1 MTNYDSIIIGGGH
14 NGLVC
19 AAYLAKNSRKVLL
32 IEQNKKLGGLARY
45 SDFTHTFS
53 KKIIKD
59 LKLQSY
65 GLKIEE
71 NEQDIVA
78 LNLNDQHSVFSIKNE
93 KISFKS
99 TSADSEDQKSFLKL
113 LDKYKL
119 FANSLSNF
127 MYESPPRIKSGLK
140 KDFFKLIRMGW
151 NIRKLGKKNTREF
164 MRVIGLNIADE
175 VEDNLNDDILKGLI
189 SHEAVLGSNL
199 GPRSPGSVL
208 HLLYKQAI
216 QNGNLFTNRKITVD
230 NLLHSLENFLK
241 EKNVEILL
249 NTKVKNLEVINN
261 RVSKVFLEDGKELHA
276 HTIVSNLDPKSTFFN
291 LIGAKKLETDQIRRV
306 KNYRQKG
313 NVSNVLIELQNEP
326 IVKNYK
332 GDIFNSTFIFSP
344 SIKFLEHAFNA
355 SKYNL
360 ASKTPSIKFNIIKR
374 KESIFIRA
382 NIQYIP
388 YLSEKKERI
397 DKEVIANNFTN
408 QLKQFFEK
416 IEIKNISLLTPND
429 IQNDIGTYGGH
440 WHHGEFEIDQVFFLR
455 PFYGFTQ
462 YTGSIKNLYMCG
474 AGTHPGGG
482 INGINGHN
490 AAKKIIE
497 DHK

>member
-1 MTNYDSIIIGGGH
+1 MSKYDSIIIGGGH

-59 LKLQSY
+59 LNLQSY

-216 QNGNLFTNRKITVD
+216 QNGNLFTNRKIKHNGPTYKR
-230 NLLHSLENFLK
+230 LMK
-241 EKNVEILL
+241 YTEKNL
-249 NTKVKNLEVINN
+249 N
-261 RVSKVFLEDGKELHA
+261 
-276 HTIVSNLDPKSTFFN
+276 
-291 LIGAKKLETDQIRRV
+291 
-306 KNYRQKG
+306 
-313 NVSNVLIELQNEP
+313 
-326 IVKNYK
+326 
-332 GDIFNSTFIFSP
+332 
-344 SIKFLEHAFNA
+344 
-355 SKYNL
+355 
-360 ASKTPSIKFNIIKR
+360 
-374 KESIFIRA
+374 
-382 NIQYIP
+382 
-388 YLSEKKERI
+388 
-397 DKEVIANNFTN
+397 
-408 QLKQFFEK
+408 
-416 IEIKNISLLTPND
+416 
-429 IQNDIGTYGGH
+429 
-440 WHHGEFEIDQVFFLR
+440 
-455 PFYGFTQ
+455 
-462 YTGSIKNLYMCG
+462 
-474 AGTHPGGG
+474 
-482 INGINGHN
+482 
-490 AAKKIIE
+490 
-497 DHK
+497 